1 MKNNTKITASGF
13 IIFRN
18 YNNHPQVLGLVALPK
33 HRKRSK
39 GKYDVPKGRIDE
51 GETAF
56 EAAKRECFEES
67 GLTDLRL
74 ISANAIT
81 KGPMS
86 LWVAEVQPEE
96 DIILSKNPF
105 TGEVEH
111 ESYEWLSIKD
121 IKKNCLNYLRPF
133 IVEAEPIIWNY
144 FKIWDRR

>member
-86 LWVAEVQPEE
+86 LWVAEVP
-96 DIILSKNPF
+96 
-105 TGEVEH
+105 V
-111 ESYEWLSIKD
+111 SYTHLT
-121 IKKNCLNYLRPF
+121 LR
-133 IVEAEPIIWNY
+133 
-144 FKIWDRR
+144 RG